1 MIRINKLFCLQTL
14 FTDCQNFTKDG
25 YFEGNLDKQSGEN
38 IIFQTAVKNNWYQ
51 HPSCTNEFVVK
62 S

>member
-1 MIRINKLFCLQTL
+1 MNPIPIFFILINSKP
-14 FTDCQNFTKDG
+14 
-25 YFEGNLDKQSGEN
+25 NLDKQSEEN